1 MRHWI
6 VFERAVMEPL
16 IYLLHSVFCVL
27 FLIIVCIEN
36 VCMLYSGSVMGAR
49 DGWFAR
55 GIGVD
60 LSETSETSFSEFQ
73 LSRH

>member
-1 MRHWI
+1 MRHWT

-27 FLIIVCIEN
+27 FLSIVCIEN

-49 DGWFAR
+49 DGWFAQGSVLTYLKR
-55 GIGVD
+55 
-60 LSETSETSFSEFQ
+60 LKRALASFS
-73 LSRH
+73 